1 MEDDGRRER
10 EKKDPRLM
18 SVSLLKPKT
27 ILKFCFL
34 HMPELW
40 RLKQCILHLNQKARK
55 CMTCKWLCVRF

>member
-40 RLKQCILHLNQKARK
+40 RLIQFILHVNQKARK
-55 CMTCKWLCVRF
+55 CTTCKWLFVKF